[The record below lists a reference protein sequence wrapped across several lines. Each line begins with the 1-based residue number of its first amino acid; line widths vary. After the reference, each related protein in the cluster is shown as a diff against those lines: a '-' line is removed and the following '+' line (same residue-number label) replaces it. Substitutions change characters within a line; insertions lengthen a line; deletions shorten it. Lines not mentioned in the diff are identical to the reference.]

1 MSSTDSFV
9 TLHSAS
15 ETFGESLLVESL
27 RSRLAKTEAGLCLN
41 YKPAMLRETF
51 KQLIALLLF
60 RDNRFWVSPRLN
72 ECLVLFGPDL
82 FAFIT

>member
-15 ETFGESLLVESL
+15 ETLAEPVESL
-27 RSRLAKTEAGLCLN
+27 RSRLANTEAGLYLN
-41 YKPAMLRETF
+41 EMPAMLRETF

-60 RDNRFWVSPRLN
+60 LENRLLARV
-72 ECLVLFGPDL
+72 
-82 FAFIT
+82 